1 MERKTAFGDFPSKRL
16 LDGLTDQQKAALGE
30 RGRVLVSASA
40 GSGKT
45 TTMVRKII
53 AEAERGVPV
62 SEMLILVYN
71 EAAANELKERLHT
84 AFFEAA
90 CAADGSMREFLRRNI
105 DQLSSASIGT
115 IHSFCRSLIKSNFE
129 RLGVSPAFDI
139 IAEDM
144 EAKYKSEA
152 MDAVFSRCYKEGD
165 VTFMRLADA
174 LTSSRKE
181 DYLRDVVNT
190 VYELVEIQPDRQGF
204 MRRLKENYLAPDFGA
219 YGEALAAGA
228 RRRAERWR
236 SVLEDI
242 LPVLVSEGQKSYAA
256 KSEAVIEALRG
267 IRAADFPGVCRAV
280 GDIVKT
286 LSMSASKK
294 RDSVS
299 DEAETARVTLAAART
314 YFKNWAATFADREF
328 LTKAHLQNAE
338 FVGKL
343 VDLVEMLDEEF
354 SAAKRADDV
363 MTYSDL
369 EYFAAELVRNGDFR
383 GRYSV
388 VFVDEYQ
395 EVNPVQE
402 FIIDSLL
409 PDEAFM
415 VGDVKQSI
423 YAFRLADPEIF
434 LGRKRR
440 YESGKEGKALEFNAN
455 FRSVRPVLQL
465 VNSVFD
471 VAMTAETS
479 GMDYLSE
486 GHFAIGDEK
495 KDVNGDILSGAAEV
509 HLFSAPDEQ
518 ARAYAKAVF
527 IAEKLKQIVG
537 KVTKENGAP
546 ISYEDCVILMR
557 SRSAP
562 VKRMARYLA
571 AEGVPLDTSIFAD
584 DDDRAERE
592 LVRFL
597 TVLDNPREDIP
608 LAGFMLSWFG
618 GFGEEE
624 LVLIA
629 DKRPKGGDFYD
640 AVLAAAQED
649 SALGKKTA
657 RMLDMLASYRLK
669 ASFKSVPDLL
679 QGIVSDFS
687 YDAYVQ
693 AMGWGGTERVS
704 AFVAEKTG
712 KDPYMGIGRF
722 LAAYKAAAGV
732 KKKRKTGMGGN
743 KVRFATYHAYKGLE
757 APVVFI
763 ADADHKPSSRPGR
776 RDVMTDNRGFVGMT
790 YFDFDCRTKKK
801 ALSLYALEEMKSES
815 ERRDELRM
823 YYVAL
828 TRAKQYLY
836 IMGDHDGEAS
846 FGRRKAADAPVT
858 ILDHIKEACYAGKT
872 FAIHRHEFDDVAPD
886 VTAAKEL
893 VLPENGRA
901 EDIAAIRRAVGRRY
915 PYRAATGLAMKYSVS
930 ALDGGGDEVTLGA
943 FADRADEGI
952 AYHKVMEHIDF
963 AAQGREGVEREL
975 DAMVASGA
983 ITEKERAEVDADAV
997 ARCLAHPVMQ
1007 LARESVCHREKS
1019 FLMYVPAKEVG
1030 AASTEDRVLVQGVI
1044 DLLIDGRE
1052 RVIVDFK
1059 NSALRSAE
1067 ALEKY
1072 KKQLNLYKKAVE
1084 SSFSGKVDRIL
1095 LYSFK
1100 TGDIVELEKEG

>member
-152 MDAVFSRCYKEGD
+152 MDEVFSRCYKEGD

-267 IRAADFPGVCRAV
+267 IRAADFSGVCRAV
-280 GDIVKT
+280 GYIVET

-395 EVNPVQE
+395 DVNPVQE

-486 GHFAIGDEK
+486 GHFAIGNEK

-537 KVTKENGAP
+537 KVMKENGAP

-649 SALGKKTA
+649 SALGKKT
-657 RMLDMLASYRLK
+657 
-669 ASFKSVPDLL
+669 
-679 QGIVSDFS
+679 
-687 YDAYVQ
+687 
-693 AMGWGGTERVS
+693 GGGAERVS

-722 LAAYKAAAGV
+722 LAAYKAAAGA
-732 KKKRKTGMGGN
+732 KKKRKTGTGGN

-915 PYRAATGLAMKYSVS
+915 PYRAATELAMKYSVS

-952 AYHKVMEHIDF
+952 VYHKVMERIDF
-963 AAQGREGVEREL
+963 AASGVEGVRAEL
-975 DAMVASGA
+975 DGMVRGGVL
-983 ITEKERAEVDADAV
+983 TEEERAQVDEQAIR
-997 ARCLAHPVMQ
+997 RCLDSPVMR
-1007 LARESVCHREKS
+1007 LARESVCYRERS
-1019 FLMYVPAKEVG
+1019 FLMYLPASEVG
-1030 AASTEDRVLVQGVI
+1030 CEGSADKVLVQGVI
-1044 DLLIDGRE
+1044 DLLIDGKE

-1059 NSALRSAE
+1059 NSYLRSAE

-1072 KKQLNLYKKAVE
+1072 KKQLELYKKAVE
-1084 SSFSGKVDRIL
+1084 SSFLGKVDKIV

-1100 TGDIVELEKEG
+1100 TGETLEM

>member
-267 IRAADFPGVCRAV
+267 IRAADFSGVCRAV
-280 GDIVKT
+280 GDIVET

-395 EVNPVQE
+395 DVNPVQE

-486 GHFAIGDEK
+486 GHFAIGNEK
-495 KDVNGDILSGAAEV
+495 KDVNGNILSGAAEV

-537 KVTKENGAP
+537 KV
-546 ISYEDCVILMR
+546 

-669 ASFKSVPDLL
+669 ASFKSVLDLL

-693 AMGWGGTERVS
+693 AMGWGGAERVS

-722 LAAYKAAAGV
+722 LAAYKAAAGA
-732 KKKRKTGMGGN
+732 KKKRKTGTGGN

-915 PYRAATGLAMKYSVS
+915 PYRAATELAMKYSVS

-952 AYHKVMEHIDF
+952 VYHKVMERIDF
-963 AAQGREGVEREL
+963 AASGVEGVRAEL
-975 DAMVASGA
+975 DGMVRGGVL
-983 ITEKERAEVDADAV
+983 TEEERAQVDEQAIR
-997 ARCLAHPVMQ
+997 RCLDSPVMR
-1007 LARESVCHREKS
+1007 LARESVCYRERS
-1019 FLMYVPAKEVG
+1019 FLMYLPASEVG
-1030 AASTEDRVLVQGVI
+1030 CEGSADKVLVQGVI
-1044 DLLIDGRE
+1044 DLLIDGKE

-1059 NSALRSAE
+1059 NSYLRSAE

-1072 KKQLNLYKKAVE
+1072 KKQLELYKKAVE
-1084 SSFSGKVDRIL
+1084 SSFLGKVDKIV

-1100 TGDIVELEKEG
+1100 TGETLEM